1 MKILLTGKN
10 GQLGHEL
17 LGKLHLFGKIKA
29 VSTEEC
35 NFNDTRAIRELI
47 RNFKPNIIINCAAYT
62 AVDKAEKE
70 KNFAKSINEV
80 APGVIA
86 QESNQ
91 LGSLFIHYSTDYI
104 FDGLK
109 EDSYVEDDSSSP
121 LNVYGKTKL
130 AGEELI
136 KENCDKY
143 IILRIGWVMS
153 PHGKNFITKI
163 LDLASS
169 KDTISVVND
178 QYGAPT
184 STLVIAE
191 STIRLLEMYTNK
203 SKDFPFGVYHISA
216 SGKTN
221 WYQYCSYLVENV
233 KFSGRKIRLKKDG
246 IVPIS
251 SNDHPGIAKRPMNS
265 TLNTDKFTKT
275 FGLKFSKWEEG
286 VDQTLKKIYEID
298 HGK

>member
-10 GQLGHEL
+10 GQLGYEL
-17 LGKLHLFGKIKA
+17 LDKLHLIGEIKA
-29 VSTEEC
+29 VGTEEC
-35 NFNDTRAIRELI
+35 NFKDIQAIRELI

-62 AVDKAEKE
+62 AVDKAEEE
-70 KNFAKSINEV
+70 KNFAKSVNEV

-86 QESNQ
+86 QEAHQ
-91 LGSLFIHYSTDYI
+91 LGSLFIHFSTDYI

-109 EDSYVEDDSSSP
+109 ENSYLEDDSASP

-153 PHGKNFITKI
+153 PHGKNFIKKI
-163 LDLASS
+163 LDLASR

-178 QYGAPT
+178 QYGTPT
-184 STLVIAE
+184 STLMIAE
-191 STIRLLEMYTNK
+191 TIIRLLEIYTHK
-203 SKDFPFGVYHISA
+203 SEDFPFGVYHISA

-221 WYQYCSYLVENV
+221 WYQYCTYLIENV

-251 SNDHPGIAKRPMNS
+251 SNDNPSIAKRPMNS
-265 TLNTDKFTKT
+265 TLNTSKFTKT
-275 FGLKFSKWEEG
+275 FGFNFPKWEEG
-286 VDQTLKKIYEID
+286 VDQTLKKIYELD
-298 HGK
+298 HG